1 MSSVLAVA
9 KREIRSAFNSPVA
22 YAVILGYLLFTGIYL
37 YFIRG
42 FFAIGQADLR
52 PYFTVM
58 PLVLAFLVPALTMRS
73 WAEERRLGTYELLL
87 TLPFTEGQL
96 VLGKFLSSLSLAAI
110 AIGLTIPVPLTASLL
125 GSFDAGILVTQYL
138 GVLLEAAA
146 AVAIGEWISSQ
157 AKNQVS
163 AFVASVLALLALV
176 LVDRVAGFLGTGGV
190 LASFL
195 NWLSLAFH
203 YDSFSRGVVD
213 TRDLAYY
220 LSASVLFLYLSAWGL
235 TRRKWS

>member
-1 MSSVLAVA
+1 MKNVLAIA
-9 KREIRSAFNSPVA
+9 RREIRSSFNSPVA
-22 YAVILGYLLFTGIYL
+22 YAVILGYLVFTGIYL

-42 FFAIGQADLR
+42 FYAVGQADLR
-52 PYFTVM
+52 PYFTIM
-58 PLVLAFLVPALTMRS
+58 PLVLCFLVPALTMRS

-87 TLPFTEGQL
+87 TLPIAEGQL
-96 VLGKFLSSLSLAAI
+96 VLGKFLSSFALAAI
-110 AIGLTIPVPLTASLL
+110 AIALTIPVPLAASML

-138 GVLLEAAA
+138 GVFLEAAA
-146 AVAIGEWISSQ
+146 AVAIGEWISSL

-163 AFVASVLALLALV
+163 AFVGSVFALLALV
-176 LVDRVAGFLGTGGV
+176 LADKVSGFFGAGGLI
-190 LASFL
+190 ASLF
-195 NWLSLAFH
+195 NWLSLSFH

-220 LSASVLFLYLSAWGL
+220 LSTSVLFLYLSAWGL

>member
-1 MSSVLAVA
+1 MKNVLAIA
-9 KREIRSAFNSPVA
+9 KRELRSSFNSPVA
-22 YAVILGYLLFTGIYL
+22 YAVILGYLVFTGVYL

-42 FFAIGQADLR
+42 FYAAGQADLR
-52 PYFTVM
+52 SYFTIM

-96 VLGKFLSSLSLAAI
+96 VLGKFLSSFALAAI
-110 AIGLTIPVPLTASLL
+110 AIALTIPVPLAASML
-125 GSFDAGILVTQYL
+125 GSFDSGVLVTQYL

-146 AVAIGEWISSQ
+146 AVAIGEWISSL
-157 AKNQVS
+157 AKNQIS
-163 AFVASVLALLALV
+163 AFVGSVLALLLLV
-176 LVDRVAGFLGTGGV
+176 LVDRVSGFLGAGGL
-190 LASFL
+190 LASLL

-220 LSASVLFLYLSAWGL
+220 LSASVLFLYLAAWGL

>member
-1 MSSVLAVA
+1 MKNVLTIA
-9 KREIRSAFNSPVA
+9 KRELRSSFNSPVA

-42 FFAIGQADLR
+42 FYAVGQADLR
-52 PYFTVM
+52 SYFTIM

-96 VLGKFLSSLSLAAI
+96 VIGKFLSSFALAAM
-110 AIGLTIPVPLTASLL
+110 ALALTIPVPLAASLL

-138 GVLLEAAA
+138 GVLLEASA
-146 AVAIGEWISSQ
+146 AVALGEWISSL

-163 AFVASVLALLALV
+163 AFVGSVLALLFLV
-176 LVDRVAGFLGTGGV
+176 LVDRVSGFLGAKGLV
-190 LASFL
+190 ASLL
-195 NWLSLAFH
+195 NWLSLSFH

-220 LSASVLFLYLSAWGL
+220 LSASVLFLYLAAWGL

>member
-1 MSSVLAVA
+1 MRNVLAIA
-9 KREIRSAFNSPVA
+9 RREIRSAFNSPVA

-37 YFIRG
+37 YFIRA
-42 FFAIGQADLR
+42 FYAVGQADLR
-52 PYFTVM
+52 PYFTIM
-58 PLVLAFLVPALTMRS
+58 PLVLSLLVPALTMRS

-87 TLPFTEGQL
+87 TLPIAEGQL
-96 VLGKFLSSLSLAAI
+96 VLGKFLSSFALAAL
-110 AIGLTIPVPLTASLL
+110 AILLTIPVPLCASML
-125 GSFDAGILVTQYL
+125 GSFDVGILVTQYL

-146 AVAIGEWISSQ
+146 AVAIGEWISSL

-163 AFVASVLALLALV
+163 AFVGSVFALLVLV
-176 LVDRVAGFLGTGGV
+176 LVDRVSGFLGAGGL
-190 LASFL
+190 LASL
-195 NWLSLAFH
+195 LDWLSLSFH

>member
-1 MSSVLAVA
+1 MKNVLAIA
-9 KREIRSAFNSPVA
+9 RREIRSSFNSPVA

-42 FFAIGQADLR
+42 FYAVGQADLR
-52 PYFTVM
+52 PYFTIM
-58 PLVLAFLVPALTMRS
+58 PLVLCFLVPALTRRS

-87 TLPFTEGQL
+87 TLPIAEGQL
-96 VLGKFLSSLSLAAI
+96 VLGKFLSSFALAAI
-110 AIGLTIPVPLTASLL
+110 AIALTIPVPLAASML

-138 GVLLEAAA
+138 GVFLEAAA
-146 AVAIGEWISSQ
+146 AVAIGEWISSL

-163 AFVASVLALLALV
+163 AFVGSVLALLALV
-176 LVDRVAGFLGTGGV
+176 LVDKVSGFLGAGGL
-190 LASFL
+190 LASLFD
-195 NWLSLAFH
+195 WLSLSFH

-220 LSASVLFLYLSAWGL
+220 VSASVLFLYLSAWGL

>member
-1 MSSVLAVA
+1 MKNVLAIA
-9 KREIRSAFNSPVA
+9 KREIRSSFNSPVA
-22 YAVILGYLLFTGIYL
+22 YAVILGYLVFTGIYL

-42 FFAIGQADLR
+42 FYAIGQADLR
-52 PYFTVM
+52 PYFTIM
-58 PLVLAFLVPALTMRS
+58 PIVLAFLVPALTMRS

-96 VLGKFLSSLSLAAI
+96 VLGKYLSSLALAGI
-110 AIGLTIPVPLTASLL
+110 AIGLTIPVPLAASML
-125 GSFDAGILVTQYL
+125 GSFDAGVLVTQYL

-146 AVAIGEWISSQ
+146 AVAVGEWISSL

-163 AFVASVLALLALV
+163 AFVGSVLALLLLV
-176 LVDRVAGFLGTGGV
+176 LVDKVTGFLGAKGA
-190 LASFL
+190 LAAFV

-203 YDSFSRGVVD
+203 YDSFSRGVID

-220 LSASVLFLYLSAWGL
+220 LSAAVLFLYLSAWGL

>member
-1 MSSVLAVA
+1 MKSVLAIA
-9 KREIRSAFNSPVA
+9 RREIRSSFNSPVA

-42 FFAIGQADLR
+42 FYAVGQADLR
-52 PYFTVM
+52 PYFTIM
-58 PLVLAFLVPALTMRS
+58 PLILAFLVPALTMRS

-87 TLPFTEGQL
+87 TLPITEGRL
-96 VLGKFLSSLSLAAI
+96 VLGKFLSSYSIAVI
-110 AIGLTIPVPLTASLL
+110 AILLTIPVPLAASLL
-125 GSFDAGILVTQYL
+125 GSFDTGVLVTQYL

-146 AVAIGEWISSQ
+146 AVAIGEWISSL
-157 AKNQVS
+157 AKNQVTVFVIS
-163 AFVASVLALLALV
+163 VFALVVLVRLDGIFAFLGVGGVVAAFV
-176 LVDRVAGFLGTGGV
+176 
-190 LASFL
+190 
-195 NWLSLAFH
+195 NWLSLSFH

-220 LSASVLFLYLSAWGL
+220 LSTVALFLYLTGWGL

>member
-1 MSSVLAVA
+1 MRNVLAIA
-9 KREIRSAFNSPVA
+9 RREIRSSFNSPVA
-22 YAVILGYLLFTGIYL
+22 YAVILGYLLFTAIYL
-37 YFIRG
+37 YFLRG
-42 FFAIGQADLR
+42 FYAVGQADLR
-52 PYFTVM
+52 PYFTIM
-58 PLVLAFLVPALTMRS
+58 PLVLSFLVPALTMRS

-87 TLPFTEGQL
+87 TLPITEGRL
-96 VLGKFLSSLSLAAI
+96 VLGKFLSSFALAAL
-110 AIGLTIPVPLTASLL
+110 AILLTIPVPLAASML

-146 AVAIGEWISSQ
+146 AVAIGEWISSL

-163 AFVASVLALLALV
+163 AFVGSVFALLALV
-176 LVDRVAGFLGTGGV
+176 LTDKVSGFFGAGGLI
-190 LASFL
+190 ASLF
-195 NWLSLAFH
+195 NWLSLSFH

-220 LSASVLFLYLSAWGL
+220 LSTSVLFLYLSAWGL

>member
-1 MSSVLAVA
+1 MKNVLAIA
-9 KREIRSAFNSPVA
+9 KRELRSAFNSPVA
-22 YAVILGYLLFTGIYL
+22 YAVILGYLLFSGVYL

-42 FFAIGQADLR
+42 FYAAGQADLR
-52 PYFTVM
+52 PYFTIM

-96 VLGKFLSSLSLAAI
+96 VVGKFLSSFALSAI
-110 AIGLTIPVPLTASLL
+110 ALALTIPVPMAASML
-125 GSFDAGILVTQYL
+125 GSFDGGVLVAQYL
-138 GVLLEAAA
+138 GVLFEAAA
-146 AVAIGEWISSQ
+146 AVAIGEWISSL

-163 AFVASVLALLALV
+163 AFVGSVLALLALV
-176 LVDRVAGFLGTGGV
+176 LIDRVSSFLGAGGFV
-190 LASFL
+190 ASFL

-220 LSASVLFLYLSAWGL
+220 LSAAVLFLYLAAWGL